1 MNIDQPHSVVP
12 CIVLLSRTTRSLRQ
26 DLSSFSSPSHAPSP
40 PLLFLLFLVI
50 SPLVA
55 LAPVTRQTTD
65 SIYDRLYLDVI

>member
-12 CIVLLSRTTRSLRQ
+12 RIVLLSRTTRYPSIRISL
-26 DLSSFSSPSHAPSP
+26 LSPPLPLLSF

-50 SPLVA
+50 SSLVA
-55 LAPVTRQTTD
+55 LAPVTRQTTN